1 MSYIPNTAPSFK
13 QLVRDIFD
21 ITKLEVS
28 DIDAFVE
35 TLEAVIYK
43 EDSIQFVFKK
53 GIKPEEETL
62 G

>member
-1 MSYIPNTAPSFK
+1 MSYIPNTATNFK

-21 ITKLEVS
+21 VTKLEVS

-35 TLEAVIYK
+35 TLEAVMYK